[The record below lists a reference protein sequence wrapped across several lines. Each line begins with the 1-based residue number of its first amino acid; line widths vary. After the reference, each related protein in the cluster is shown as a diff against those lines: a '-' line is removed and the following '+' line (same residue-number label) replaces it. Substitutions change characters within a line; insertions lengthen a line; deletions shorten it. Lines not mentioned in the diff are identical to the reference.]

1 MISLGH
7 TLQDELKE
15 KIVSMGWKRHKG
27 FPETGLELGLE
38 GLAKKRGGGR
48 HLRQVI
54 EQMLRYGSRN
64 KHDVFRDGQS
74 RTKG

>member
-15 KIVSMGWKRHKG
+15 KMVSIGWKRHKG

-38 GLAKKRGGGR
+38 GLAKKGEEA
-48 HLRQVI
+48 I
-54 EQMLRYGSRN
+54 
-64 KHDVFRDGQS
+64 
-74 RTKG
+74 

>member
-38 GLAKKRGGGR
+38 GLAKKKGGR
-48 HLRQVI
+48 KAFKAGDRANAKI
-54 EQMLRYGSRN
+54 W
-64 KHDVFRDGQS
+64 K
-74 RTKG
+74 

>member
-1 MISLGH
+1 MVSLRH

-15 KIVSMGWKRHKG
+15 EMVSMGWKRHKG
-27 FPETGLELGLE
+27 FPKTGLDLGLE
-38 GLAKKRGGGR
+38 GLAKKGGGR

-54 EQMLRYGSRN
+54 EQMLRYGGRN